1 MQPITMQIDDVEFI
15 RRDSVLNWSSGVE
28 IVGNGQE
35 WQLEM
40 PSVLNGVMRKYIT
53 RDPLLEHGIE
63 KCMRYAQR
71 NGITF
76 LRPSETTMQG
86 NALYV
91 RTASLFVITRAGCAF
106 HNGDR
111 QDINRLVES
120 YGGTLLVGNY

>member
-28 IVGNGQE
+28 IVGNGEE

-40 PSVLNGVMRKYIT
+40 PSILNGVMRRYIT
-53 RDPLLEHGIE
+53 RDLFLEDGLE

-91 RTASLFVITRAGCAF
+91 RTAPLFIIVWEWIAF

-120 YGGTLLVGNY
+120 YGGTLLVEKY